1 MYKRQGIYFTKK
13 KSQFYK
19 VKSHT
24 DRGKHYDQK
33 TYNNRDFHK
42 YKFPA
47 LNLNLDELSCAVG
60 STILKELP
68 IIIKK
73 RYQIAQTLNNF
84 FLKNSKIAL
93 LRSQQM
99 TLMSN
104 IMRCQLLFLSML

>member
-1 MYKRQGIYFTKK
+1 MVQAVYILQK

-24 DRGKHYDQK
+24 DRGKHYDHK

-60 STILKELP
+60 SIDFKRTSNYNQKE
-68 IIIKK
+68 
-73 RYQIAQTLNNF
+73 
-84 FLKNSKIAL
+84 
-93 LRSQQM
+93 
-99 TLMSN
+99 
-104 IMRCQLLFLSML
+104 